1 MATTWQFA
9 SGDNETK
16 TIWTEMVIRDA
27 EKTQFW
33 GPFMHA
39 PENPDALKHPDSN
52 KGLNLIKV
60 HTELQGEDKRGEK
73 IRIHNVARVTGR
85 GVHGDA
91 LLRDTGADLN
101 TYTMDVGYD
110 AYAMQVRSAGKMA
123 EKKTVLDFR
132 ENAKAELS
140 SWVRRKKEQGITR
153 HLWGLT
159 APYNSSKFN
168 CWDATE
174 TSIFG
179 NSLQTY
185 SGNYLKYAGDATS
198 AATLDSSDVM
208 TAQLLTK
215 LETSALEDLDIPL
228 ETVNIGGKD
237 GLLLFLPS
245 RGCEQLMYDSD
256 WRDAQGNNSWGPNN
270 PKLTNYIG
278 SYGLI
283 HVIKYPMCPTVQ
295 AATDASGVVNRG
307 ILAGAN
313 ALQMLRVEDPSW
325 FEDYEDTR
333 KRRAVISVGG
343 VDGLARTVFN
353 STTRN
358 AIAVD
363 FYARA

>member
-1 MATTWQFA
+1 MATWQFA
-9 SGDNETK
+9 SGDNEVK
-16 TIWTEMVIRDA
+16 TIWTEMVVRDA
-27 EKTQFW
+27 EKQQFW

-39 PENPDALKHPDSN
+39 PDSPESLRHPESN
-52 KGLNLIKV
+52 KGLNIIKV
-60 HTELQGEDKRGEK
+60 HTDLQGEDKRGEK
-73 IRIHNVARVTGR
+73 IRIHNVARITGR

-91 LLRDTGADLN
+91 LLRDTGADLS

-110 AYAMQVRSAGKMA
+110 SYAMQARSAGKLS
-123 EKKTVLDFR
+123 EKRVVLNFR
-132 ENAKAELS
+132 ENAKTELA
-140 SWVRRKKEQGITR
+140 SWLRRKKEQGITR
-153 HLWGLT
+153 HLWGLAT
-159 APYNSSKFN
+159 PYNSSKFN

-174 TSIFG
+174 ASIFG
-179 NSLQTY
+179 NAISAY

-215 LETSALEDLDIPL
+215 LETAAMEDLDTPL
-228 ETVNIGGKD
+228 ETINIGGKD

-245 RGCEQLMYDSD
+245 RGVEQLQYDSD
-256 WRDAQGNNSWGPNN
+256 WRDAQASNTRSPEN
-270 PKLTNYIG
+270 PKITGYIG
-278 SYGLI
+278 TYGNI
-283 HVIKYPMCPTVQ
+283 HVIKYALCPQVQ

-325 FEDYEDTR
+325 YEDYEDTR
-333 KRRAVISVGG
+333 KRRAVISIGG
-343 VDGLARTVFN
+343 MDGLARTSFN

-358 AIAVD
+358 AMAVD